1 MITLLEAINGPLCE
15 YLSGNVNL
23 PQNVKDY
30 IYTKLGTKRYKLVD
44 LGDNVK
50 WRTVKMGDALI
61 LVEGERYLLAARNSV
76 ERFFGFRAGIGPS
89 AKLMEFIK
97 TLPNDGGHL
106 TNFRGTGQKILK
118 VYAVIGDE
126 ALPVTSKKSTDF
138 NHLLQ
143 KLSKSKMSWGINS
156 LRKVGIE
163 VGAGSPIDID
173 TNLVKFIA
181 WNGDYPLTAPHLN
194 MAASRLITEAK
205 QVYGKFLRLI
215 DDIYRVES
223 KVSKHGLLFYQ
234 YLLALKEIT
243 HERVQKSHYL

>member
-1 MITLLEAINGPLCE
+1 MITLYERINGPLCE
-15 YLSGNVNL
+15 HISSNIQL

-30 IYTKLGTKRYKLVD
+30 IYTKLGTKRYQLID

-61 LVEGERYLLAARNSV
+61 LVEGEV
-76 ERFFGFRAGIGPS
+76 FFGFRAGIGPS

-97 TLPNDGGHL
+97 TRPNEGGYL

-118 VYAVIGDE
+118 VYAVIGDG
-126 ALPVTSKKSTDF
+126 ALPITSKKSTDF
-138 NHLLQ
+138 NHLLAR
-143 KLSKSKMSWGINS
+143 LSKSKMSWGINS
-156 LRKVGIE
+156 LKNAGIE
-163 VGAGSPIDID
+163 ADI
-173 TNLVKFIA
+173 NLVKFIA
-181 WNGDYPLTAPHLN
+181 WNGDYPLTSSHLN

-205 QVYGKFLRLI
+205 QVYGKFLRLM
-215 DDIYRVES
+215 DDIHRVES

-243 HERVQKSHYL
+243 HERVQKSYDL

>member
-1 MITLLEAINGPLCE
+1 MTTLLEHINGPLCE
-15 YLSGNVNL
+15 YLSGNIQL

-30 IYTKLGTKRYKLVD
+30 IYTKLGTKRYQLID

-50 WRTVKMGDALI
+50 WRTVKMENALI
-61 LVEGERYLLAARNSV
+61 LVEGEV
-76 ERFFGFRAGIGPS
+76 FFGFRAGIGPA

-97 TLPNDGGHL
+97 TRPNEGGYL

-138 NHLLQ
+138 NQLLQ
-143 KLSKSKMSWGINS
+143 KLGKSKMSWGVNS
-156 LRKVGIE
+156 LKNAGIE
-163 VGAGSPIDID
+163 ADI
-173 TNLVKFIA
+173 NLVKFIA
-181 WNGDYPLTAPHLN
+181 WNGDYPLTSSHLN
-194 MAASRLITEAK
+194 MAASGLITEAK
-205 QVYGKFLRLI
+205 QVYGKFLRLM
-215 DDIYRVES
+215 DDIHRVES

-243 HERVQKSHYL
+243 HERVQKSYYL

>member
-1 MITLLEAINGPLCE
+1 MRTLLEHINGPLCE
-15 YLSGNVNL
+15 YLGNNIQL

-30 IYTKLGTKRYKLVD
+30 IYTKLGTKRYQLID

-50 WRTVKMGDALI
+50 WRTVKMENALI
-61 LVEGERYLLAARNSV
+61 LVEGEV
-76 ERFFGFRAGIGPS
+76 FFGFRAGIGPA

-97 TLPNDGGHL
+97 TRPNEGGYLTHELAPDRGYL

-126 ALPVTSKKSTDF
+126 ALPITSKKSTDF
-138 NHLLQ
+138 NHLLR
-143 KLSKSKMSWGINS
+143 KLSKSKMSWGVNS
-156 LRKVGIE
+156 LKNVGIE
-163 VGAGSPIDID
+163 ADI
-173 TNLVKFIA
+173 NLVKFIT
-181 WNGDYPLTAPHLN
+181 WNGDYPLTSSHLN

-205 QVYGKFLRLI
+205 QVYGKFLRLM
-215 DDIYRVES
+215 DDIHRVES

-243 HERVQKSHYL
+243 HERVQKSYYL

>member
-50 WRTVKMGDALI
+50 WRTVKMEDALI
-61 LVEGERYLLAARNSV
+61 LVEGEV
-76 ERFFGFRAGIGPS
+76 FFGFRAGIGPS
-89 AKLMEFIK
+89 AKLVEFIK
-97 TLPNDGGHL
+97 TLP
-106 TNFRGTGQKILK
+106 K

-156 LRKVGIE
+156 LKNAGIT
-163 VGAGSPIDID
+163 VGAGSPIDTD

>member
-1 MITLLEAINGPLCE
+1 MITLYERINGQLCE
-15 YLSGNVNL
+15 HISSNIQL

-30 IYTKLGTKRYKLVD
+30 IYTKLGTKRYQLID

-61 LVEGERYLLAARNSV
+61 LVEGELSLSVARNSV
-76 ERFFGFRAGIGPS
+76 ESFFGFRAGIGPS
-89 AKLMEFIK
+89 AKLIQFIK
-97 TLPNDGGHL
+97 TRPNEGGYL

-126 ALPVTSKKSTDF
+126 PLPVTSKKSTDF
-138 NHLLQ
+138 NHLLVR
-143 KLSKSKMSWGINS
+143 LSKSKMSWGINS
-156 LRKVGIE
+156 LKNAGIE
-163 VGAGSPIDID
+163 ADI
-173 TNLVKFIA
+173 NLVKFIA

-194 MAASRLITEAK
+194 MVASRLITEAK
-205 QVYGKFLRLI
+205 QVYGKFLRLM
-215 DDIYRVES
+215 DDIHRVES

-243 HERVQKSHYL
+243 HERVQKSYYL

>member
-1 MITLLEAINGPLCE
+1 MVTLCE

-61 LVEGERYLLAARNSV
+61 LVEGEV
-76 ERFFGFRAGIGPS
+76 FFGFRAGIGPS

-156 LRKVGIE
+156 LKNAGIT
-163 VGAGSPIDID
+163 VGAGSPIDTD
-173 TNLVKFIA
+173 SNLVKFIA

>member
-1 MITLLEAINGPLCE
+1 MITLYE
-15 YLSGNVNL
+15 YLSGNIQL

-30 IYTKLGTKRYKLVD
+30 IYTKLGTKRYQLID

-50 WRTVKMGDALI
+50 WRTVKMENALV
-61 LVEGERYLLAARNSV
+61 LVEGEV
-76 ERFFGFRAGIGPS
+76 FFGFRAGIGSS

-97 TLPNDGGHL
+97 TRPNEGGYL
-106 TNFRGTGQKILK
+106 TNFRGTSQKILK

-126 ALPVTSKKSTDF
+126 ALPITSKKSTDF

-143 KLSKSKMSWGINS
+143 KLSKSKMSWGVNS
-156 LRKVGIE
+156 LKNAGIT
-163 VGAGSPIDID
+163 VGAGSPIDTD

-181 WNGDYPLTAPHLN
+181 WNGDYPLTSSHLN

-205 QVYGKFLRLI
+205 QVYGKFLRLM
-215 DDIYRVES
+215 DDIHRVES

-243 HERVQKSHYL
+243 HERVQKSYYL

>member
-1 MITLLEAINGPLCE
+1 MITLYEHI
-15 YLSGNVNL
+15 SGNIQL

-30 IYTKLGTKRYKLVD
+30 IYTKLGTKRYHLID

-50 WRTVKMGDALI
+50 WRTVKMENALI
-61 LVEGERYLLAARNSV
+61 LVEGEV
-76 ERFFGFRAGIGPS
+76 FFGFRAGIGPA

-97 TLPNDGGHL
+97 TRPNEGGYL

-126 ALPVTSKKSTDF
+126 PLPITSKKSTDF
-138 NHLLQ
+138 NHLLR
-143 KLSKSKMSWGINS
+143 KLSKSKMSWGVNS
-156 LRKVGIE
+156 LKNAGIT
-163 VGAGSPIDID
+163 VGAGSPIDTD

-181 WNGDYPLTAPHLN
+181 WNGDYPLTSSHLN

-205 QVYGKFLRLI
+205 QVYGKFLRLM
-215 DDIYRVES
+215 DDIHRVES

-243 HERVQKSHYL
+243 HERVQKANYI

>member
-1 MITLLEAINGPLCE
+1 MQTLFEHINGPLCE
-15 YLSGNVNL
+15 HLSGNIQL

-30 IYTKLGTKRYKLVD
+30 IYTKLGTKRYQLID

-61 LVEGERYLLAARNSV
+61 LVEGEV
-76 ERFFGFRAGIGPS
+76 FFGFRAGIGPA

-97 TLPNDGGHL
+97 TRPNEGGYL

-143 KLSKSKMSWGINS
+143 KLSKSKMSWGVNS
-156 LRKVGIE
+156 LKNVGIE
-163 VGAGSPIDID
+163 ADI
-173 TNLVKFIA
+173 NLVKFIA
-181 WNGDYPLTAPHLN
+181 WNGDYPLTSSHLN

-205 QVYGKFLRLI
+205 QVYGKFLRLM
-215 DDIYRVES
+215 DDIHQVES

-243 HERVQKSHYL
+243 HERVQKSYYL

>member
-1 MITLLEAINGPLCE
+1 MVTLCE

-50 WRTVKMGDALI
+50 WRTVKMEDALI
-61 LVEGERYLLAARNSV
+61 LVEGEV
-76 ERFFGFRAGIGPS
+76 FFGFRAGIGPS

-143 KLSKSKMSWGINS
+143 KLSKSKMSWGVNS
-156 LRKVGIE
+156 LKNAGIT
-163 VGAGSPIDID
+163 VGAGSPIDTD

-223 KVSKHGLLFYQ
+223 KVGKHGLLFYQ

>member
-50 WRTVKMGDALI
+50 WRTVKMEDALI
-61 LVEGERYLLAARNSV
+61 LVEGEV
-76 ERFFGFRAGIGPS
+76 FFGFRAGIGPS

-143 KLSKSKMSWGINS
+143 RLSWSKMSWGVNS

-163 VGAGSPIDID
+163 VDSNLISYITYGGSNGYPD
-173 TNLVKFIA
+173 TS
-181 WNGDYPLTAPHLN
+181 TRLN

>member
-1 MITLLEAINGPLCE
+1 MKTLYEH
-15 YLSGNVNL
+15 LSGNIQL

-30 IYTKLGTKRYKLVD
+30 IYTKLGTKRYQLID

-61 LVEGERYLLAARNSV
+61 LVEGEV
-76 ERFFGFRAGIGPS
+76 FFGFRVGIGPA

-97 TLPNDGGHL
+97 TNPNAGGYL

-126 ALPVTSKKSTDF
+126 ALPITSKKSTDF

-143 KLSKSKMSWGINS
+143 KLRWSKMSWGVNS
-156 LRKVGIE
+156 LKKAGIE
-163 VGAGSPIDID
+163 VDSNLIGYITYGVGDGYPD
-173 TNLVKFIA
+173 TSSR
-181 WNGDYPLTAPHLN
+181 LN
-194 MAASRLITEAK
+194 IAASRLITEAK
-205 QVYGKFLRLI
+205 SVYGKFLRLM
-215 DDIYRVES
+215 DDIYRVEN
-223 KVSKHGLLFYQ
+223 KVGKHGLLLYQ

-243 HERVQKSHYL
+243 HERVQKSYYL

>member
-1 MITLLEAINGPLCE
+1 MRTLCE
-15 YLSGNVNL
+15 YLSGNIQL

-30 IYTKLGTKRYKLVD
+30 IYTKLGTKRYQLVD

-50 WRTVKMGDALI
+50 WRTIKMENALI
-61 LVEGERYLLAARNSV
+61 LVEGEVFY
-76 ERFFGFRAGIGPS
+76 GFRVGIGPS

-97 TLPNDGGHL
+97 TRPNEGGYL

-143 KLSKSKMSWGINS
+143 KLSKSKMSWGVNS
-156 LRKVGIE
+156 LKKAGIE
-163 VGAGSPIDID
+163 ADI
-173 TNLVKFIA
+173 NLVKFIT

-205 QVYGKFLRLI
+205 QVYGKFLRLM
-215 DDIYRVES
+215 DDIHRVES
-223 KVSKHGLLFYQ
+223 KVSKHGLLLYQ

-243 HERVQKSHYL
+243 HERVQKANYL

>member
-1 MITLLEAINGPLCE
+1 MTTLLEHINGPLCE
-15 YLSGNVNL
+15 YLSGNIQL

-30 IYTKLGTKRYKLVD
+30 IYTKLGTKRYQLID

-50 WRTVKMGDALI
+50 WRTVKMENALI
-61 LVEGERYLLAARNSV
+61 LVEGEV
-76 ERFFGFRAGIGPS
+76 FFGFRAGIGPS

-97 TLPNDGGHL
+97 TRPNEGGYL

-126 ALPVTSKKSTDF
+126 ALPITSKKSTDF

-143 KLSKSKMSWGINS
+143 KLSKSKMSWGVNS
-156 LRKVGIE
+156 LKNAGIE
-163 VGAGSPIDID
+163 ADI
-173 TNLVKFIA
+173 NLVKFIA
-181 WNGDYPLTAPHLN
+181 WNGDYPLTSSHLN
-194 MAASRLITEAK
+194 MTASRLITEAK
-205 QVYGKFLRLI
+205 QVYGKFLRLM
-215 DDIYRVES
+215 DDIHRVES

-243 HERVQKSHYL
+243 HERVQKSYYL

>member
-1 MITLLEAINGPLCE
+1 MQTLFEHINGPLCE
-15 YLSGNVNL
+15 HLSGNIQL

-30 IYTKLGTKRYKLVD
+30 IYTKLGTKRYQLID

-61 LVEGERYLLAARNSV
+61 LVEGEV
-76 ERFFGFRAGIGPS
+76 FFGFRAGIGPA

-97 TLPNDGGHL
+97 TRPNEGGYL

-143 KLSKSKMSWGINS
+143 KLSKSKMSWGVNS
-156 LRKVGIE
+156 LKNAGIE
-163 VGAGSPIDID
+163 ADI
-173 TNLVKFIA
+173 NLVKFIA
-181 WNGDYPLTAPHLN
+181 WNGDYPLTSSHLN
-194 MAASRLITEAK
+194 MTASRLITEAK
-205 QVYGKFLRLI
+205 QVYGKFLRLM
-215 DDIYRVES
+215 DDIHRVES

-234 YLLALKEIT
+234 YLIALKEIT
-243 HERVQKSHYL
+243 HERVQKSYYL

>member
-1 MITLLEAINGPLCE
+1 MMQTLFEHINGPLCE
-15 YLSGNVNL
+15 HLSGNIQL

-30 IYTKLGTKRYKLVD
+30 IYTKLGTKRYQLID

-61 LVEGERYLLAARNSV
+61 LVEGEV
-76 ERFFGFRAGIGPS
+76 FFGFRAGIGPA

-97 TLPNDGGHL
+97 TRPNEGGYL

-138 NHLLQ
+138 NHLLVR
-143 KLSKSKMSWGINS
+143 LSKSKMSWGVNS
-156 LRKVGIE
+156 LKNAGIE
-163 VGAGSPIDID
+163 ADI
-173 TNLVKFIA
+173 NLVKFIA
-181 WNGDYPLTAPHLN
+181 WNGDYPLTSSHLN

-205 QVYGKFLRLI
+205 QAYGKFLRLM
-215 DDIYRVES
+215 DDIHRVES

-243 HERVQKSHYL
+243 HERVQKSYYL

>member
-1 MITLLEAINGPLCE
+1 MKTLFEH
-15 YLSGNVNL
+15 LSGNIQL
-23 PQNVKDY
+23 PQNVKDC
-30 IYTKLGTKRYKLVD
+30 IYTKLGTKRYQLID

-61 LVEGERYLLAARNSV
+61 LVEGEV
-76 ERFFGFRAGIGPS
+76 FFGFRAGIGPS
-89 AKLMEFIK
+89 AKLMQFIK
-97 TLPNDGGHL
+97 TRPNEGGHL

-126 ALPVTSKKSTDF
+126 ALPVTSKKSADF

-143 KLSKSKMSWGINS
+143 KLSKSKMSWGVNS
-156 LRKVGIE
+156 LKNAGIE
-163 VGAGSPIDID
+163 AD

-194 MAASRLITEAK
+194 MAACRLITEAK
-205 QVYGKFLRLI
+205 QVYGKFLRVM
-215 DDIYRVES
+215 DDIHRVES

-243 HERVQKSHYL
+243 HERVQKSYYL

>member
-1 MITLLEAINGPLCE
+1 MQTLFEHINGPLCE
-15 YLSGNVNL
+15 HLSGNIQL

-30 IYTKLGTKRYKLVD
+30 IYTKLGTKRYQLID

-61 LVEGERYLLAARNSV
+61 LVEGEV
-76 ERFFGFRAGIGPS
+76 FFGFRAEIGPA

-97 TLPNDGGHL
+97 TRPNEGGYL

-143 KLSKSKMSWGINS
+143 KLSKSKMSWGVNS
-156 LRKVGIE
+156 LKNVGIE
-163 VGAGSPIDID
+163 ADI
-173 TNLVKFIA
+173 NLVKFIA
-181 WNGDYPLTAPHLN
+181 WNGDYPLTSSHLN

-205 QVYGKFLRLI
+205 QVYGKFLRLM
-215 DDIYRVES
+215 DDIHQVES

-243 HERVQKSHYL
+243 HERVQKSYYL

>member
-1 MITLLEAINGPLCE
+1 MTTLLEHINGPLCE
-15 YLSGNVNL
+15 YLSGNIQL

-30 IYTKLGTKRYKLVD
+30 IYTKLGTKRYQLID

-50 WRTVKMGDALI
+50 WRTVEVKGLV
-61 LVEGERYLLAARNSV
+61 LVEGEV
-76 ERFFGFRAGIGPS
+76 FFGFRAGIGPS

-97 TLPNDGGHL
+97 TRPQEGGYL
-106 TNFRGTGQKILK
+106 TNFRGTGQEILK

-126 ALPVTSKKSTDF
+126 ALPITSKKSTDF
-138 NHLLQ
+138 NHLLVR
-143 KLSKSKMSWGINS
+143 LSKSKMSWGVNS
-156 LRKVGIE
+156 LKNAGIE
-163 VGAGSPIDID
+163 ADI
-173 TNLVKFIA
+173 NLVKFIA

-205 QVYGKFLRLI
+205 QVYGKFLRLM
-215 DDIYRVES
+215 DDIYRIES

-243 HERVQKSHYL
+243 HERVQKSYYL

>member
-1 MITLLEAINGPLCE
+1 MRTLYE
-15 YLSGNVNL
+15 YLSGNIQL

-30 IYTKLGTKRYKLVD
+30 IYTKLGTKRYQLID

-50 WRTVKMGDALI
+50 WRTVKMENALI
-61 LVEGERYLLAARNSV
+61 LVEGEV
-76 ERFFGFRAGIGPS
+76 FFGFRAGIGPA

-97 TLPNDGGHL
+97 TRPNEGGYL
-106 TNFRGTGQKILK
+106 TNFRGTGQEILK

-126 ALPVTSKKSTDF
+126 ALPITSKKSTDF

-156 LRKVGIE
+156 LKNVGIE
-163 VGAGSPIDID
+163 ADI
-173 TNLVKFIA
+173 NLVKFIT
-181 WNGDYPLTAPHLN
+181 WNGDYPLTSSHLN

-205 QVYGKFLRLI
+205 QVYGKFLRLM
-215 DDIYRVES
+215 DDIHRVES

-243 HERVQKSHYL
+243 HERVQKSYYL